1 MVLILNAST
10 PAGAFASDGRHR
22 LTAAGSFVCAQT
34 PHSPSAIPAIDYR
47 NFLSG
52 KGGSLRPIRARSSAS
67 GISLKPC
74 LTCYVAYVVKPVPL
88 AGCIPVRG

>member
-10 PAGAFASDGRHR
+10 PAGAFASDGCDPG
-22 LTAAGSFVCAQT
+22 TDAGSFVCAQT
-34 PHSPSAIPAIDYR
+34 PHGPGVVPAIDYR

-52 KGGSLRPIRARSSAS
+52 KGGSLRPIRAGSCAS

-74 LTCYVAYVVKPVPL
+74 PTC
-88 AGCIPVRG
+88 